1 MCYEED
7 AAGFQLS
14 IFLCY
19 SSSSRQT
26 SLDWNK
32 RSLGLR
38 VIVKI
43 SNGTRIVNDIY
54 ILKIFTPQHRSI
66 LYHTAGQN
74 YQETYPLR
82 LLENSKKIYLLKIRL
97 TQVK

>member
-1 MCYEED
+1 MCYEKD

-26 SLDWNK
+26 SLDWNE

-38 VIVKI
+38 VIVNI

-54 ILKIFTPQHRSI
+54 ILKIFTRQK
-66 LYHTAGQN
+66 
-74 YQETYPLR
+74 YQETYSLR
-82 LLENSKKIYLLKIRL
+82 LLKNSKKIYLL
-97 TQVK
+97 QVRNITRYI